1 MAAVRDAFSSFVFKK
16 MLKFEAEEADRT
28 LTEYNVKAALG
39 VVGVALGAGVLW
51 RWIKQRAKTARL
63 TRLRKKKQEEEE
75 EKQERMGRI
84 RAKRAAALTQLSDGL
99 GGIEA
104 HW

>member
-1 MAAVRDAFSSFVFKK
+1 M
-16 MLKFEAEEADRT
+16 EEEEGGGD
-28 LTEYNVKAALG
+28 EE
-39 VVGVALGAGVLW
+39 VG
-51 RWIKQRAKTARL
+51 
-63 TRLRKKKQEEEE
+63 LRKKKQEEEE